1 MDFNEVMDRVS
12 LVIEKKLGM
21 KPKDNVIAKYLDISP
36 TNYAN
41 LKNRNSIPYKEI
53 VYFSANYK
61 ISTNWIFFGQ
71 KCSSLVEEEEKYYS
85 LKVIDRINASCGG
98 GAFEDDNIE
107 YSYIKLN
114 KETLEKLGYSNSN
127 GLEAI
132 KVVGDSMY
140 PILKDKELILIDRN
154 KNKYNS
160 NSIFLV
166 NTTNGLFV
174 KRLKING
181 DKIDL
186 ISDNKEYSNLTLCVD
201 EVLILGKVLGVLK
214 SNEHNKDILDKN
226 NIANKEEKA
235 EEIKEDK
242 LKIDFYTAYVK
253 LVNDKYKIFTPK
265 KDMQDGYDSD
275 TDEPL
280 YALEDNQFHAII
292 MKCKVYNYLID
303 NALLH
308 IEAEIEAIFPEKYK
322 DDDSYLF
329 LFQDTYNYEYER
341 QKIYNLIN
349 AEDE

>member
-98 GAFEDDNIE
+98 GGFEDDNIE

-140 PILKDKELILIDRN
+140 PILKDKELILIDKN
-154 KNKYNS
+154 KNNYNS
-160 NSIFLV
+160 NSVFLV

-174 KRLKING
+174 KRLKIHG

-280 YALEDNQFHAII
+280 YALDDNQFHAII
-292 MKCKVYNYLID
+292 MKCDTYDTLHNNKKLDIEHHGCVTVCEKDYDNYM
-303 NALLH
+303 
-308 IEAEIEAIFPEKYK
+308 
-322 DDDSYLF
+322 F
-329 LFQDTYNYEYER
+329 LFDDFFSFQYER
-341 QKIYNLIN
+341 SKIYSLIEN
-349 AEDE
+349 D

>member
-53 VYFSANYK
+53 IYFSANNK
-61 ISTNWIFFGQ
+61 VSTNWIFLNQ
-71 KCSSLVEEEEKYYS
+71 QCSSLVEEEEKYYS

-98 GAFEDDNIE
+98 GAFEEDNIE
-107 YSYIKLN
+107 FSYIKLN

-140 PILKDKELILIDRN
+140 PTLKDKELILIDRN

-174 KRLKING
+174 KRLKIHG

-186 ISDNKEYSNLTLCVD
+186 ISDNKDYAILTLCVD
-201 EVLILGKVLGVLK
+201 EVTILGKVLCVLNLNEN
-214 SNEHNKDILDKN
+214 SNNTLNFNNQTSSDKD
-226 NIANKEEKA
+226 
-235 EEIKEDK
+235 KEDK
-242 LKIDFYTAYVK
+242 IDKIDKEDKIDINLDIDSLKFSDDENKFLISEEYLKI
-253 LVNDKYKIFTPK
+253 
-265 KDMQDGYDSD
+265 G
-275 TDEPL
+275 
-280 YALEDNQFHAII
+280 
-292 MKCKVYNYLID
+292 
-303 NALLH
+303 
-308 IEAEIEAIFPEKYK
+308 
-322 DDDSYLF
+322 DDSENDEFSSTITNSDDYRLDFNYYL
-329 LFQDTYNYEYER
+329 
-341 QKIYNLIN
+341 KK
-349 AEDE
+349 

>member
-12 LVIEKKLGM
+12 LVIEKELKI
-21 KPKDNVIAKYLDISP
+21 KPKDNVIAKYLGISP

-53 VYFSANYK
+53 IYFSAKYK
-61 ISTNWIFFGQ
+61 VSTNWIFLNQ
-71 KCSSLVEEEEKYYS
+71 QCSSLVEEEEKYYS

-98 GAFEDDNIE
+98 GAFEEDNIE
-107 YSYIKLN
+107 FSYIKLN
-114 KETLEKLGYSNSN
+114 KETLEKLGYSNNN

-140 PILKDKELILIDRN
+140 PTLKDNDFILIDKN

-160 NSIFLV
+160 SSVFLV

-174 KRLKING
+174 KRLKTNG

-201 EVLILGKVLGVLK
+201 EVHILGKVLGVLE
-214 SNEHNKDILDKN
+214 SNEYKEEILDKINLTN
-226 NIANKEEKA
+226 NDENL
-235 EEIKEDK
+235 EDK
-242 LKIDFYTAYVK
+242 KDKIKIDFYTAYVE
-253 LVNDKYKIFTPK
+253 LVDGKYDFYRPEE
-265 KDMQDGYDSD
+265 DMQDGYDGD

-280 YALEDNQFHAII
+280 YGLESNQFYAIV
-292 MKCKVYNYLID
+292 MKCRLYNYLNDECLLDIESEID
-303 NALLH
+303 
-308 IEAEIEAIFPEKYK
+308 IFYPKRFEQE

-329 LFQDTYNYEYER
+329 LFQDFYNFQYER
-341 QKIYNLIN
+341 SKLYSLI
-349 AEDE
+349 EEYR

>member
-12 LVIEKKLGM
+12 LVIEKELKM
-21 KPKDNVIAKYLDISP
+21 KPKDNVIAKYLGISP

-53 VYFSANYK
+53 IYFSAKYK
-61 ISTNWIFFGQ
+61 VSTNWIFLNQ
-71 KCSSLVEEEEKYYS
+71 QCSSLVEEEEKYYS

-98 GAFEDDNIE
+98 GAFEEDNIE
-107 YSYIKLN
+107 FSYIKLN

-140 PILKDKELILIDRN
+140 PTLKDKELILIDKN

-160 NSIFLV
+160 SSVFLV

-174 KRLKING
+174 KRLKTNG

-201 EVLILGKVLGVLK
+201 EVTILGKVLGVLE
-214 SNEHNKDILDKN
+214 SNDDKKDLVDKN
-226 NIANKEEKA
+226 NITNNDENLKDTK
-235 EEIKEDK
+235 DK
-242 LKIDFYTAYVK
+242 IKIDFYTAYVEE
-253 LVNDKYKIFTPK
+253 VDRKYNFYTPED
-265 KDMQDGYDSD
+265 DMQEGHDWY

-280 YALEDNQFHAII
+280 YALGDNQFYAIVI
-292 MKCKVYNYLID
+292 KCKVYDTLKNNCILDIESD
-303 NALLH
+303 NCV
-308 IEAEIEAIFPEKYK
+308 IFPQNYE

-329 LFQDTYNYEYER
+329 LFQDFYNFQYER
-341 QKIYNLIN
+341 SKLYSLI
-349 AEDE
+349 EQ

>member
-21 KPKDNVIAKYLDISP
+21 KPKDNVIAKYLGISS

-53 VYFSANYK
+53 IYFSANNK
-61 ISTNWIFFGQ
+61 VSTNWIFLNQ
-71 KCSSLVEEEEKYYS
+71 QCSSLVEEEEKYYS

-98 GAFEDDNIE
+98 GAFEEDNIE
-107 YSYIKLN
+107 FSYIKLN
-114 KETLEKLGYSNSN
+114 KETLEKLGYSNNN

-140 PILKDKELILIDRN
+140 PTLKDNDFILIDKN

-160 NSIFLV
+160 SSVFLV

-174 KRLKING
+174 KRLKTNG

-201 EVLILGKVLGVLK
+201 EVTILGKVLGVLE
-214 SNEHNKDILDKN
+214 SNEDVKDMKNENNTDNNHEILENKKDK
-226 NIANKEEKA
+226 I
-235 EEIKEDK
+235 
-242 LKIDFYTAYVK
+242 KIDFYTAYVQ
-253 LVNDKYKIFTPK
+253 LVDGKYDFYRPEE
-265 KDMQDGYDSD
+265 DMQDGYDCD

-280 YALEDNQFHAII
+280 YGLEDNQFYAIV
-292 MKCKVYNYLID
+292 MKCRLYNYLNDECLLDIESEID
-303 NALLH
+303 
-308 IEAEIEAIFPEKYK
+308 IFYPKRFEQE

-329 LFQDTYNYEYER
+329 LFQDFYNFQYER
-341 QKIYNLIN
+341 SKLYSFM
-349 AEDE
+349 DM

>member
-186 ISDNKEYSNLTLCVD
+186 ISDNKEYSNLILCVD
-201 EVLILGKVLGVLK
+201 EVTIVGKVLGVLK

-226 NIANKEEKA
+226 NIANKEEKT

-280 YALEDNQFHAII
+280 YALEDNQLHAII
-292 MKCKVYNYLID
+292 MKCDTYDTLYNNKKLDIEHHGCVTVSEKEYD
-303 NALLH
+303 N
-308 IEAEIEAIFPEKYK
+308 YM
-322 DDDSYLF
+322 F
-329 LFQDTYNYEYER
+329 LFDDFFSFQYER
-341 QKIYNLIN
+341 SKLYSLV
-349 AEDE
+349 EEYR

>member
-1 MDFNEVMDRVS
+1 MNFIEVMDRVS
-12 LVIEKKLGM
+12 LVIEKELKM

-140 PILKDKELILIDRN
+140 PILKDKELILIDKN
-154 KNKYNS
+154 KNNYNS
-160 NSIFLV
+160 NSAFLV

-201 EVLILGKVLGVLK
+201 EVTILGKVLGVLK
-214 SNEHNKDILDKN
+214 SNEDVKDMKNENNTDNNHKILENKKDK
-226 NIANKEEKA
+226 I
-235 EEIKEDK
+235 
-242 LKIDFYTAYVK
+242 KIDFYTAYVE
-253 LVNDKYKIFTPK
+253 LVDGKYDFYRPEE
-265 KDMQDGYDSD
+265 DMQEGYDCD
-275 TDEPL
+275 TNEPL
-280 YALEDNQFHAII
+280 YGLESNQFYAIVI
-292 MKCKVYNYLID
+292 KCKIYEYLRD
-303 NALLH
+303 NEILD
-308 IEAEIEAIFPEKYK
+308 IESDDCVLFPESRE

-329 LFQDTYNYEYER
+329 LFQDFYNFQYER
-341 QKIYNLIN
+341 SKLYLIP
-349 AEDE
+349 

>member
-1 MDFNEVMDRVS
+1 M
-12 LVIEKKLGM
+12 
-21 KPKDNVIAKYLDISP
+21 
-36 TNYAN
+36 
-41 LKNRNSIPYKEI
+41 
-53 VYFSANYK
+53 
-61 ISTNWIFFGQ
+61 
-71 KCSSLVEEEEKYYS
+71 EEEEKYYS

-98 GAFEDDNIE
+98 GGFEDDNIE

-174 KRLKING
+174 KRLKIHG

-201 EVLILGKVLGVLK
+201 EVTILGKVLGVLE
-214 SNEHNKDILDKN
+214 SNEDVKDMKNENNTDNNHKILENKKDK
-226 NIANKEEKA
+226 I
-235 EEIKEDK
+235 
-242 LKIDFYTAYVK
+242 KIDFYTAYVE
-253 LVNDKYKIFTPK
+253 LVDGKYDFYRPEE
-265 KDMQDGYDSD
+265 DMREGQDCYTGK
-275 TDEPL
+275 PL
-280 YALEDNQFHAII
+280 YGLESNQFYAIVI
-292 MKCKVYNYLID
+292 KCKIYEYLRD
-303 NALLH
+303 NEILD
-308 IEAEIEAIFPEKYK
+308 IESDDCVLFPESRE

-329 LFQDTYNYEYER
+329 LFQDFYNFQYER
-341 QKIYNLIN
+341 SKLYLIP
-349 AEDE
+349 

>member
-12 LVIEKKLGM
+12 LVVEKDLKM
-21 KPKDNVIAKYLDISP
+21 TPRDNVIAKYLGISP
-36 TNYAN
+36 TNFAN
-41 LKNRNSIPYKEI
+41 LKSSNRIPFEEI
-53 VYFSANYK
+53 AYFAAKHSVSVNWILFNQK
-61 ISTNWIFFGQ
+61 IS
-71 KCSSLVEEEEKYYS
+71 SMVEEEEKYYS
-85 LKVIDRINASCGG
+85 LKVIDRINAYCGG
-98 GAFEDDNIE
+98 GGFEDDNIDF
-107 YSYIKLN
+107 SYIKLN

-140 PILKDKELILIDRN
+140 PTLKDKELILIDKNKNKN

-160 NSIFLV
+160 SSVFLV

-201 EVLILGKVLGVLK
+201 EVTILGKVLGVLK
-214 SNEHNKDILDKN
+214 SNEHKKDILDKN
-226 NIANKEEKA
+226 NVTNKDEKA

-265 KDMQDGYDSD
+265 KDMQEGHDCD

-280 YALEDNQFHAII
+280 YSLEDNQFHAII
-292 MKCKVYNYLID
+292 MKC
-303 NALLH
+303 
-308 IEAEIEAIFPEKYK
+308 
-322 DDDSYLF
+322 
-329 LFQDTYNYEYER
+329 DTYDTLHNNKKLDIER
-341 QKIYNLIN
+341 
-349 AEDE
+349 

>member
-114 KETLEKLGYSNSN
+114 KETLEKLGYSNIN

-140 PILKDKELILIDRN
+140 PILKDKELILIDKN
-154 KNKYNS
+154 KNNYNS
-160 NSIFLV
+160 NSVFLV

-174 KRLKING
+174 KRLKIHG

-275 TDEPL
+275 TDEHL
-280 YALEDNQFHAII
+280 YDLEDNQFHAII
-292 MKCKVYNYLID
+292 MKCEDYDTLHNNKKIEIEHHGCVTICEKEYDNYMFLFDDFYSFQCERSKLYRLID
-303 NALLH
+303 
-308 IEAEIEAIFPEKYK
+308 
-322 DDDSYLF
+322 
-329 LFQDTYNYEYER
+329 
-341 QKIYNLIN
+341 
-349 AEDE
+349 